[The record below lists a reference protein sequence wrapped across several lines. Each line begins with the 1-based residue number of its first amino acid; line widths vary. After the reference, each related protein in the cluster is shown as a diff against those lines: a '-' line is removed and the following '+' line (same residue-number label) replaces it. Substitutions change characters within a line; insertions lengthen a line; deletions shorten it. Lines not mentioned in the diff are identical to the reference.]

1 MCSNLQGGTA
11 MESNTGNST
20 VHIVAFQTGAP
31 RYQLASGKGNKGLSI
46 AHLRKKFGGGEG
58 I

>member
-1 MCSNLQGGTA
+1 